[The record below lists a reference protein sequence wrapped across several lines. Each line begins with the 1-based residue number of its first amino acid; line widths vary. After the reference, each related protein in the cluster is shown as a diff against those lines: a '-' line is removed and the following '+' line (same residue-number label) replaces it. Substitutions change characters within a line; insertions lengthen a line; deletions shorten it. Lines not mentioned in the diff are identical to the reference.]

1 MFLEFIVCGEIIFLQ
16 IYITLKKHLLIF
28 LFSLN
33 IMISEYIQICFIH
46 INMCL
51 KDHLFYSAYLLLLI
65 TVFWLPSLYTVILF
79 GKTRPFIT
87 LLFLIFLKGYIY
99 VFFQMAFWFTLS
111 IFSPK
116 KNKKKKKI
124 TWIFIWITL
133 NPCVKNCYVYI
144 IPLLSLKPGVWY
156 SSTQTFY
163 VSQ

>member
-133 NPCVKNCYVYI
+133 NLCVKNCYVYI